1 VDRNTVLTVGVAVLA
16 VVALSLA
23 AATLD
28 TATVSD
34 GGGGFGVGQT
44 GQPGV
49 GSGQTGEFGTNSEAG
64 QGGQLL
70 LPLCY
75 PVLLDPLVIL
85 GIVGAFAL
93 MFVVVYYQ
101 TRTLFVPAT
110 LTLSFGIPVVLLH
123 ALLTSCRRLDVEGG
137 SPFASGNET
146 GFLPEGAGS
155 FGLSEATG
163 QTVPTPSAI
172 LALVL
177 VVALAGSV
185 LLLFVASGGDDDEVD
200 VPAEPEPDPDVAA
213 VGRAAGAAADRI
225 ERDADVDNEVY
236 RAWFEMTDHLDL
248 SNPRASTPA
257 EFAAAAVD
265 AGMAREDVTELT
277 DLFEEVRYGGEPVTE
292 ERESRAVAA
301 LRRIESAYAEGE
313 S

>member
-28 TATVSD
+28 TATVSEE
-34 GGGGFGVGQT
+34 GGGFGIGQT

-49 GSGQTGEFGTNSEAG
+49 GSGETGDFGTSDQAG

-70 LPLCY
+70 IPLCY

-85 GIVGAFAL
+85 GIVGVFAL
-93 MFVVVYYQ
+93 MFVVVYYR
-101 TRTLFVPAT
+101 TRTLFVPTT
-110 LTLSFGIPVVLLH
+110 LTLSFGIPVVLVH
-123 ALLTSCRRLDVEGG
+123 ALLTSCRRLEAGG
-137 SPFASGNET
+137 TPLADGNES

-155 FGLSEATG
+155 FGLSQASG

-172 LALVL
+172 LALLL

-200 VPAEPEPDPDVAA
+200 VPAEPEPEPDVAA
-213 VGRAAGAAADRI
+213 VGRAAGEAADRI

-277 DLFEEVRYGGEPVTE
+277 DLFEEVRYGGEPITE

-301 LRRIESAYAEGE
+301 LRRIEATYAEGE